1 MEKTDIKELK
11 KQLFSTKKNGYDKI
25 AQEELPLMESYCRDY
40 MAYLDAGKT
49 ERLCAAETIRLAE
62 EKGYRPYVR
71 GMEIKTGDKLYVCN
85 RGKAVMLAHI
95 GEKSLAEGVQIAA
108 AHIDAPRLDLK
119 PNPLYEESEMAFF
132 KTHYYGGI
140 RKYQWVTIPLELHGV
155 VALKDGS
162 AVQVNIGADV
172 GDPRLI
178 ITDLLPHLGQEQS
191 KKPLGSAIPA
201 ETLNL
206 LLGSRPIGDEED
218 SSRVKLAVMKLLH
231 DKYGIVE
238 DDFTSAELEAVPA
251 MNACDIGLDRSMIGA
266 YGHDDRV
273 CGYAALR
280 ALLDLE
286 KAPAKTAVCMLA
298 DKEEIGSDGVTGM
311 QSAAFDTFMED
322 LCEAQ
327 NVALRVCYE
336 NSFCL
341 SADVTAAYD
350 PDFAEVYERRNAAF
364 INYGIGLCKYTGA
377 RGKSGASDA
386 DAETVAYVRRLFDDA
401 GVIWQIAELGKVDM
415 GGGGTVAM
423 YMANRNI
430 NTLDAGVP
438 VLSMHAPYETV
449 SKLDCY
455 ETYKGMKAVYLA
467 EK

>member
-71 GMEIKTGDKLYVCN
+71 GMEVKTGDKLYVCN

-162 AVQVNIGADV
+162 SVQVNIGADV

-350 PDFAEVYERRNAAF
+350 PDFAEVYERRNAAS